1 MALFPDNELYV
12 NTDGGS
18 RGNPGPAASGF
29 VIKDNAGNVL
39 ELCGKY
45 IGEATN
51 NVAEYQAVIE
61 AFMKIDE
68 MVKEEGREVR
78 LVFFLDSQLVVNQL
92 SGNFKI
98 KNENLKQFV
107 AKIREL
113 ENNYQKV
120 SYNYIA
126 REKNYEADRMVN
138 KALDER
144 IT

>member
-1 MALFPDNELYV
+1 MQSFLGNELFI

-18 RGNPGPAASGF
+18 RGNPGPAASGY
-29 VIKDNAGNVL
+29 VIKDSAGNIL

-45 IGEATN
+45 IGETTN

-61 AFMKIDE
+61 AFKKIEE
-68 MVKEEGREVR
+68 MVKEEGGEVS
-78 LVFFLDSQLVVNQL
+78 LVFFLDSALVVNQL

-107 AKIREL
+107 LKIREM

-144 IT
+144 IA